1 MIPGG
6 CYGNGQYISSILN
19 IGYVEG
25 LVLPNGRYV
34 FDEYIP
40 HGFNIING
48 KVIDYSYKKITEEN
62 PYHLPEMPTE
72 YWGIEIPSEYLS
84 INNSDKTKKTSVF
97 HRPLLLQ
104 YWRDNVKIKG
114 YFPKKCV

>member
-1 MIPGG
+1 MECCCPWDNDYQFYSFENEDEKQAFKKWFVDNAVHYSIDNQYKFEPKILSEMIPGG

-25 LVLPNGRYV
+25 LALPNGRYV

-48 KVIDYSYKKITEEN
+48 KVIDYSYKKN
-62 PYHLPEMPTE
+62 N
-72 YWGIEIPSEYLS
+72 GRKSLS
-84 INNSDKTKKTSVF
+84 FT
-97 HRPLLLQ
+97 
-104 YWRDNVKIKG
+104 
-114 YFPKKCV
+114 